1 MARYEAGSLTIPK
14 VVALAVEGLESQAAS
29 RDPKISLTAA
39 GTGIVPRSLRAG
51 CYSSKRRLQV
61 RAPLTKDGAAR
72 LHRLR
77 EARRRGRMRED
88 LTAPRP
94 AESRPARAACSSWL
108 GGLRRLARG
117 LRNATKAQPSR
128 PVLETP
134 RPVAPVH
141 DRLRSGDATGRGLE
155 P

>member
-61 RAPLTKDGAAR
+61 RAPLTKDVRLGYIGSAKPAGAAGC
-72 LHRLR
+72 
-77 EARRRGRMRED
+77 A
-88 LTAPRP
+88 
-94 AESRPARAACSSWL
+94 
-108 GGLRRLARG
+108 
-117 LRNATKAQPSR
+117 KI
-128 PVLETP
+128 
-134 RPVAPVH
+134 
-141 DRLRSGDATGRGLE
+141 
-155 P
+155 